1 MYLNVDI
8 AATTRS
14 RGTSLLLQAE
24 PGGFGEERTPN
35 KGIAA
40 RETSART
47 GESPGD
53 DR

>member
-1 MYLNVDI
+1 MYRYIYICNNAITGHL
-8 AATTRS
+8 ASSAGRT
-14 RGTSLLLQAE
+14 
-24 PGGFGEERTPN
+24 GGFGEERTPN